1 MNVGDFIYMAKWR
14 NIYGKGFR
22 DLPIKGNEKSF
33 CHWRGMLLRCYC
45 KSYLKTQPTYN
56 DCSVCGEWLL
66 FSNFKKWFDEQLY
79 LPEEN
84 MVLDKDIV
92 VKGNKVYS
100 PSTCCLVPSKINLLF
115 TKSNKRRGD
124 LPIGVTRHRKS
135 FAARAN
141 IGHFVS
147 LGHFSTPRAAFL
159 AYKEAKEQYVKELAE
174 KYYKEGKI
182 TERVY
187 NALLNY
193 RVEITD

>member
-1 MNVGDFIYMAKWR
+1 MAKWR
-14 NIYGKGFR
+14 SLFGKGFR
-22 DLPIKGNEKSF
+22 DLSINDNEVAF
-33 CHWRGMLLRCYC
+33 IHWRGMLLRCYC
-45 KSYLKTQPTYN
+45 EAYLKRSTSYRG
-56 DCSVCGEWLL
+56 CSVCDEWLL
-66 FSNFKKWFDEQLY
+66 FSNFVKWFDKQLY

-84 MVLDKDIV
+84 MTLDKDIIS
-92 VKGNKVYS
+92 KGNKLYS
-100 PSTCCLVPSKINLLF
+100 PSTCCIVPAKINNLF

-124 LPIGVTRHRKS
+124 LPIGVTRHRKM

-147 LGHFSTPRAAFL
+147 LGHFSTPEAAFN
-159 AYKEAKEQYVKELAE
+159 AHKEAKEQYVKELAE

-187 NALLNY
+187 NAFLDY